1 MGQQGPEC
9 VLLEKILK
17 NSKKLY
23 VCPLCFTSYS
33 EASSFFKHCRK
44 LGKGKGKEKGRGKK
58 GQQADPIHEGLGAV
72 NTKGDFGKFVKSLGI
87 AIGWERITIDKLPLD
102 LDKSGPREYGACF
115 KVRFVVEMKTRLDP
129 HNTAERFAILRHI
142 AKLAG
147 IHYACPLCMSG
158 FATSDRVLQH
168 CEHDK
173 DEHHKGLLSE
183 EQNDFLAFYANSM
196 GQILECDD
204 LKINYDEYGRP
215 DFRECFQLDEI
226 LKCKRKTAVAA
237 AVIAKTSF

>member
-1 MGQQGPEC
+1 MDHQGPEC
-9 VLLEKILK
+9 VLLEGILK

-23 VCPLCFTSYS
+23 VCPLCYTSYS
-33 EASSFFKHCRK
+33 EAGTILKHCR
-44 LGKGKGKEKGRGKK
+44 EKGEGKK
-58 GQQADPIHEGLGAV
+58 GQKADAIHEGLGSV
-72 NTKGDFGKFVKSLGI
+72 NTKGGFGNFLNCLGI
-87 AIGWERITIDKLPLD
+87 AIGWEDIPVDKLPLN

-115 KVRFVVEMKTRLDP
+115 KVCFVVDMKTRLDP

-168 CEHDK
+168 CEHEK
-173 DEHHKGLLSE
+173 DGHHTGLLSE
-183 EQNDFLAFYANSM
+183 EQNDFLAFYRNSM

-226 LKCKRKTAVAA
+226 LKCKRKTSVAA
-237 AVIAKTSF
+237 AVIAKTSS

>member
-1 MGQQGPEC
+1 
-9 VLLEKILK
+9 
-17 NSKKLY
+17 
-23 VCPLCFTSYS
+23 
-33 EASSFFKHCRK
+33 
-44 LGKGKGKEKGRGKK
+44 
-58 GQQADPIHEGLGAV
+58 
-72 NTKGDFGKFVKSLGI
+72 
-87 AIGWERITIDKLPLD
+87 
-102 LDKSGPREYGACF
+102 
-115 KVRFVVEMKTRLDP
+115 MKTRLDP

-168 CEHDK
+168 CEHEK
-173 DEHHKGLLSE
+173 DGHHTGLLSE
-183 EQNDFLAFYANSM
+183 EQNDFLAFYRNSM

-226 LKCKRKTAVAA
+226 LKCKRKISVAA
-237 AVIAKTSF
+237 AVIAKTSSRQSKN